1 LTPRRHH
8 PKPFDY
14 GHISIADKEAL
25 RGCASAIAV
34 IARKT
39 TLQILE
45 LGEILERAK
54 ALVPRGFEKWVSREC
69 QMTPKTAGNYI
80 RVHQRFGNRRDSIAD
95 LGIKPTTLVK
105 LATAPDEVVDEVF
118 SRLEAG
124 EKLIGRDVEQILHAS
139 RRPETVTGQV
149 EKAVHAPGRKGL
161 IAFLTDCMRT
171 SVDEWMERLSALHAK
186 VEAAM
191 PDGKARKRFH
201 KGEFVSAVAW
211 EATWLRIELERM
223 SGYEFWNK
231 ANQYLGKDWKDRPQ
245 WPEGHW
251 QDVNDALITLE
262 RSEMIKVDDLVRS
275 LRSEVLPAV
284 EWALGRDPVLS
295 ENGQALPPEF
305 VREMDR
311 LGIGDAAIEGVEL
324 NGELDDPVAE
334 PDAELAISTCQV
346 ETGACP
352 TKQADSIVLPTD
364 MTVSVDQ
371 PIDPVPGIST
381 GAGGEVGKGKSS
393 KRPPFVPSFPSREGT
408 ASGNGP
414 LS

>member
-1 LTPRRHH
+1 MTSRRHH

-14 GHISIADKEAL
+14 GQISIADKEAL

-39 TLQILE
+39 NLQILE

-80 RVHQRFGNRRDSIAD
+80 RVHQRFGSRRDSIAD

-118 SRLEAG
+118 SRVASG
-124 EKLIGRDVEQILHAS
+124 ETLIGRDVEQILRAG
-139 RRPETVTGQV
+139 RPPKAAKSQV
-149 EKAVHAPGRKGL
+149 EETVHAPGRKGL
-161 IAFLTDCMRT
+161 VAFLTGCTRT
-171 SVDEWMERLSALHAK
+171 SVDEWMERVTALHAK

-191 PDGKARKRFH
+191 PDGQVKKRFH
-201 KGEFVSAVAW
+201 KGEFVKAVAW

-231 ANQYLGKDWKDRPQ
+231 ADQYLGKAWKDRPQ

-251 QDVNDALITLE
+251 KDVNDALITLE
-262 RSEMIKVDDLVRS
+262 RSEMIKIDDLMS
-275 LRSEVLPAV
+275 ALRSEVLPALG
-284 EWALGRDPVLS
+284 WALGLDQVVA
-295 ENGQALPPEF
+295 EDGQSLPPEF

-311 LGIGDAAIEGVEL
+311 LGIGDAGIEGGDL
-324 NGELDDPVAE
+324 NGEPDDPVVE
-334 PDAELAISTCQV
+334 SDAELATSTCQV

-352 TKQADSIVLPTD
+352 AVQTNSIVLPTD
-364 MTVSVDQ
+364 LTASVGQ
-371 PIDPVPGIST
+371 PIDPAPSILT
-381 GAGGEVGKGKSS
+381 GTGGEVGKVEGF
-393 KRPPFVPSFPSREGT
+393 KRPPFLPPRPSREGA

-414 LS
+414 LP